1 MGFEQVRDVQ
11 VVGLSCSV
19 FDVPG
24 AFGSRS
30 GFQSLGS
37 SVERVFWEFRVS
49 RFGCPQVN
57 FCSFLIAIEHQHH
70 CDCSLRSSTCVL
82 INCFDA
88 EAPGFPGLL

>member
-19 FDVPG
+19 FYFLC

-57 FCSFLIAIEHQHH
+57 FCSFS
-70 CDCSLRSSTCVL
+70 SLRVGVSEVWVCGFRAVL
-82 INCFDA
+82 A
-88 EAPGFPGLL
+88 G